1 MENKYV
7 IKINQVT
14 KQFKSVFAV
23 KNLSLNIEKNERSV
37 RRRFVD
43 KCSLRVEKR
52 KKK

>member
-23 KNLSLNIEKNERSV
+23 KNLSLNIEKN
-37 RRRFVD
+37 
-43 KCSLRVEKR
+43 KIYVENPQLWE
-52 KKK
+52 